1 MFYLQSHFSKA
12 RKEGNIKLELLIFN
26 KKSIFIMK
34 AVLDIILVIIM
45 LSVMVMLLLGVN
57 QLADLSN
64 DSQKQDSTI
73 LDKDYKQ
80 NSCGINR
87 RNLSGI
93 FLLRRTNINNKNR

>member
-1 MFYLQSHFSKA
+1 
-12 RKEGNIKLELLIFN
+12 
-26 KKSIFIMK
+26 MK